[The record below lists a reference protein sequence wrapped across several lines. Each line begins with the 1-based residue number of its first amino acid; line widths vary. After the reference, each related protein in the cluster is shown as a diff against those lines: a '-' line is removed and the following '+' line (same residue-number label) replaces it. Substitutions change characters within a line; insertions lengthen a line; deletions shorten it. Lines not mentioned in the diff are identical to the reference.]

1 MYCMNCGKKLPDDA
15 KVCDNCGMPVGQYQR
30 QEENSHASGNYGYG
44 SAAGYDGNSGYDHTT
59 GYDSDFGYERSSG
72 YNQSSY
78 EYGNG
83 SYTST
88 EQPPARSGGVAIA
101 ALVLGILGAVSCC
114 FPIISIPVSIAGIV
128 CGALGLKSDR
138 RNMAVAALTVCI
150 VFLILAIAWLIL
162 GTVAAMSYMDEFWG
176 EFYYNWY

>member
-1 MYCMNCGKKLPDDA
+1 MFCMNCGKKLPDDA

-30 QEENSHASGNYGYG
+30 QEENP
-44 SAAGYDGNSGYDHTT
+44 HTT

-88 EQPPARSGGVAIA
+88 EQPPVRSGGVAIA

-138 RNMAVAALTVCI
+138 RNMAVAALIVCV
-150 VFLILAIAWLIL
+150 VFLILAIVALVLGIL
-162 GTVAAMSYMDEFWG
+162 GTVAAMSYMDEFWE